1 MLNVAMATIEA
12 AMTEEAIGNS
22 DDSFQSADVELQ
34 EQVQQVKVTMREIRK
49 LTPQFLAAAQAAS
62 TQPAGS
68 ATVEHL
74 HLLSQEWATKVSL
87 ELSG

>member
-12 AMTEEAIGNS
+12 ATTEEAIGNS